1 MRGIYFFITGILV
14 TLALQAAIAQN
25 QGWGAVRI
33 NHVGISVPDIEEAV
47 TYYTE
52 VLGFQ
57 EAFRGTR
64 DNGEVSLV
72 YLQVSKNTFLEIG
85 ANNAQRQTGLTHFG
99 VHVEDIEESI
109 ELFRSQGLEVADARL
124 SSNSRA
130 FITNV
135 IDPNGIRMELA
146 ELTED
151 SLVTKAMNAWNE

>member
-1 MRGIYFFITGILV
+1 MRGIYFFITGVLV
-14 TLALQAAIAQN
+14 TLTLQAAIAQN

-47 TYYTE
+47 TYYTK

-135 IDPNGIRMELA
+135 IDSNGIRMELA
-146 ELTED
+146 ELNED
-151 SLVTKAMNAWNE
+151 SLVTKAMNAWSD

>member
-1 MRGIYFFITGILV
+1 MRGIYFFITGVLV
-14 TLALQAAIAQN
+14 TLTLQAAIAQN

-47 TYYTE
+47 TYYTK

>member
-1 MRGIYFFITGILV
+1 MRSIYFFLIGVLA

-52 VLGFQ
+52 VMGFQ

-72 YLQVSKNTFLEIG
+72 YLQVSENTFLEIG
-85 ANNAQRQTGLTHFG
+85 GNNAQRQTSLTHFG
-99 VHVEDIEESI
+99 VHVEDIDESI
-109 ELFRSQGLEVADARL
+109 EFFRGQGLEVADARL
-124 SSNSRA
+124 SSNSKA
-130 FITNV
+130 YITNV
-135 IDPNGIRMELA
+135 IDPDGIRMELA
-146 ELTED
+146 ELNED
-151 SLVTKAMNAWNE
+151 SLVTKAMNAWSD